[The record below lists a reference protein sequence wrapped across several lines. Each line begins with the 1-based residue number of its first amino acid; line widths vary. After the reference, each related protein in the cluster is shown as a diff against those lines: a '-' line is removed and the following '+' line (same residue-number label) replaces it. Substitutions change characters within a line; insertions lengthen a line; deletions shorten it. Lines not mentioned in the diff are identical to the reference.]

1 MKGRLLQ
8 RLRQLS
14 ISNSL
19 RGAFLTGALLTLI
32 VSMVSL
38 YSGMSKVRRFAIR
51 LMNIFLASTPLFL
64 IEGNLNLA
72 VDQLNEFLLAPNTT
86 VRLQL
91 RTQIIQHLDKIE
103 RLSQGLQLAER
114 RQLAVILQ
122 DSRTLLA
129 ELDNALYNMF
139 LVREKVSELSARI
152 DWLHDDFTTEL
163 NSLVQDFTAAGDAA
177 RSN

>member
-51 LMNIFLASTPLFL
+51 LMNIFLASTPLF
-64 IEGNLNLA
+64 N
-72 VDQLNEFLLAPNTT
+72 
-86 VRLQL
+86 
-91 RTQIIQHLDKIE
+91 
-103 RLSQGLQLAER
+103 
-114 RQLAVILQ
+114 
-122 DSRTLLA
+122 
-129 ELDNALYNMF
+129 
-139 LVREKVSELSARI
+139 
-152 DWLHDDFTTEL
+152 
-163 NSLVQDFTAAGDAA
+163 
-177 RSN
+177 

>member
-1 MKGRLLQ
+1 M
-8 RLRQLS
+8 
-14 ISNSL
+14 
-19 RGAFLTGALLTLI
+19 
-32 VSMVSL
+32 
-38 YSGMSKVRRFAIR
+38 
-51 LMNIFLASTPLFL
+51 
-64 IEGNLNLA
+64 
-72 VDQLNEFLLAPNTT
+72 DQLNEFLLAPNTT

-163 NSLVQDFTAAGDAA
+163 NSLVQDFTWQQGTLLDQIEANQATRRSTCNVRA
-177 RSN
+177 RCRTSSSRYIPWRELKIRLLTTCATD

>member
-51 LMNIFLASTPLFL
+51 LMNIFLASTPLF
-64 IEGNLNLA
+64 
-72 VDQLNEFLLAPNTT
+72 
-86 VRLQL
+86 
-91 RTQIIQHLDKIE
+91 
-103 RLSQGLQLAER
+103 
-114 RQLAVILQ
+114 
-122 DSRTLLA
+122 
-129 ELDNALYNMF
+129 
-139 LVREKVSELSARI
+139 
-152 DWLHDDFTTEL
+152 
-163 NSLVQDFTAAGDAA
+163 
-177 RSN
+177 

>member
-1 MKGRLLQ
+1 MKGRLFQ

-19 RGAFLTGALLTLI
+19 RGAFLIGALLTLI

-38 YSGMSKVRRFAIR
+38 YSWHEQSSQVRYSLDEYFPRIHSA
-51 LMNIFLASTPLFL
+51 FL

-103 RLSQGLQLAER
+103 RLSQGFSLLNVGNWPSFYKIAGPCWRSWTTPSTTCFWCGRKSVSFPLALTGSMMISP
-114 RQLAVILQ
+114 Q
-122 DSRTLLA
+122 S
-129 ELDNALYNMF
+129 
-139 LVREKVSELSARI
+139 
-152 DWLHDDFTTEL
+152 
-163 NSLVQDFTAAGDAA
+163 
-177 RSN
+177 